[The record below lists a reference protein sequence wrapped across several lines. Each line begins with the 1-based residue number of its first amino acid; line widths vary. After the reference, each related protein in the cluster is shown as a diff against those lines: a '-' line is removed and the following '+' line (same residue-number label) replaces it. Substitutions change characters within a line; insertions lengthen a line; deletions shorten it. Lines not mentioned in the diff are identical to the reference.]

1 MMEQSPGNDE
11 MNAAALVGLGDG
23 IPRGRYRLE
32 KYRGDIEAG
41 TMELEPYEVLEFENA
56 YVNVGGAE
64 LLDIIGGAGSPVK
77 FDNGH
82 AYLGVGDSATATGA
96 WPSRPARATR
106 GAGRRIGAGSLLP
119 ASRRWPASAGPGPG
133 LPRATSGASRRR
145 RCPRAR
151 WPPACPRA
159 VGAPCPPPRAP
170 GTTSGREYRTA
181 GR

>member
-96 WPSRPARATR
+96 SMTDLQASSNKTYKAMDATFPSRSGQVMTWRATFGSSDANYHWLE
-106 GAGRRIGAGSLLP
+106 GALFNGNNPPTAKMLSRIAQDMGTK
-119 ASRRWPASAGPGPG
+119 ASG
-133 LPRATSGASRRR
+133 TSWVLTYTIT
-145 RCPRAR
+145 CP
-151 WPPACPRA
+151 
-159 VGAPCPPPRAP
+159 
-170 GTTSGREYRTA
+170 
-181 GR
+181 